1 MMFGRLPK
9 EQAQVVGVRRGEKI
23 IAWAMGASNA
33 IVATDQALYLDE
45 ATRLT
50 WNQITKASWEEP
62 FLDLVIEGTATSSS
76 IPPRIRKQIDDAR
89 DLPRAVN
96 AKVTESVV
104 ISERIELDTGVIAQF
119 IARRDGDAIG
129 WSVVF
134 EAGVDPQDPN
144 LRASADRALTELR
157 AALGI

>member
-1 MMFGRLPK
+1 MFGRLPK
-9 EQAQVVGVRRGEKI
+9 EQSQAVGVRRGEKI
-23 IAWAMGASNA
+23 IAWAMGATDA
-33 IVATDQALYLDE
+33 VVATDQALYLDE

-50 WNQITKASWEEP
+50 WSQITKASWEEP
-62 FLDLVIEGTATSSS
+62 FLDLVIEGNATNAT
-76 IPPRIRKQIDDAR
+76 IPPRIRKQLDNAR

-119 IARRDGDAIG
+119 IARRDGDAIS

-134 EAGVDPQDPN
+134 ESGVDPQDPS

>member
-1 MMFGRLPK
+1 MFGRLPK
-9 EQAQVVGVRRGEKI
+9 EQSQAVGVRRGEKI
-23 IAWAMGASNA
+23 IAWAMGATNA
-33 IVATDQALYLDE
+33 VVATDQALYLDE

-50 WNQITKASWEEP
+50 WSQITKASWEEP
-62 FLDLVIEGTATSSS
+62 FLDLVIEGNATNAT
-76 IPPRIRKQIDDAR
+76 IPPRIRKQLDNAG

-96 AKVTESVV
+96 AKVAESVV

-119 IARRDGDAIG
+119 IARRDGDAIS

-134 EAGVDPQDPN
+134 QSGVDPQDPS

>member
-1 MMFGRLPK
+1 MFGRLPK
-9 EQAQVVGVRRGEKI
+9 EQSQAVGVRRGEKI
-23 IAWAMGASNA
+23 IAWAMGATNA
-33 IVATDQALYLDE
+33 VVATDQALYLDE
-45 ATRLT
+45 STRLT
-50 WNQITKASWEEP
+50 WSQITKASWEEP
-62 FLDLVIEGTATSSS
+62 FLDLVVEGTATSSA
-76 IPPRIRKQIDDAR
+76 IPQRIRKQLDNAR

-119 IARRDGDAIG
+119 IARRDGDAIS

-134 EAGVDPQDPN
+134 ESGVDPQDPS

>member
-1 MMFGRLPK
+1 MFGRLAK
-9 EQAQVVGVRRGEKI
+9 EQSQAVGVRRGEKI
-23 IAWAMGASNA
+23 IAWAMGPTNA
-33 IVATDQALYLDE
+33 VVATDQALYLDE
-45 ATRLT
+45 SIRLT

-62 FLDLVIEGTATSSS
+62 LLDLVIESTATSSS
-76 IPPRIRKQIDDAR
+76 IPPRIRTQLDVAR

-134 EAGVDPQDPN
+134 ESGVDPQDPG
-144 LRASADRALTELR
+144 LRASADRALTDLR

>member
-1 MMFGRLPK
+1 MFGRLPK
-9 EQAQVVGVRRGEKI
+9 EQSQAVGVRRGEKI
-23 IAWAMGASNA
+23 IAWAMGATNA
-33 IVATDQALYLDE
+33 VVATDQALYLDE

-50 WNQITKASWEEP
+50 WSQITKASWEEP
-62 FLDLVIEGTATSSS
+62 FLDLVIEGNATNAT
-76 IPPRIRKQIDDAR
+76 IPPRIRKQLDNAR

-119 IARRDGDAIG
+119 IARRDGDAIS

-134 EAGVDPQDPN
+134 ESGVDPQDPS

>member
-1 MMFGRLPK
+1 MFGRLPK
-9 EQAQVVGVRRGEKI
+9 EQSQAVGVRRGEKI
-23 IAWAMGASNA
+23 IAWAMGATNA
-33 IVATDQALYLDE
+33 VVATDQALYLDE

-50 WNQITKASWEEP
+50 WSQITKASWEEP
-62 FLDLVIEGTATSSS
+62 FLDLVVEGNATNAT
-76 IPPRIRKQIDDAR
+76 IPPRIRKQLDNAR

-119 IARRDGDAIG
+119 IARRDGDAIS

-134 EAGVDPQDPN
+134 ESGVDPQDPS

>member
-1 MMFGRLPK
+1 MFGRLPK
-9 EQAQVVGVRRGEKI
+9 EQSQAVGVRRGEKI
-23 IAWAMGASNA
+23 IAWSMGASNA
-33 IVATDQALYLDE
+33 VVATDHALYLDE
-45 ATRLT
+45 SIRLT
-50 WNQITKASWEEP
+50 WNQITNASWEEP
-62 FLDLVIEGTATSSS
+62 FLDLVIESTATNSS
-76 IPPRIRKQIDDAR
+76 IPPRIRKQLDVPR

-134 EAGVDPQDPN
+134 ESGVDPQDPV